1 MSFIDKIVILEKC
14 SDGMSPADVYKC
26 SLNGRS
32 CYLKETDKVLST
44 TTYSVGREAEMMK
57 WLSKRLNVPEIIEFG
72 IKPHSEY
79 LIMSEI
85 EGVHID
91 SFSDEPTKLI
101 EYYAKAI
108 KQIQAIKISNCPFI
122 STLDYRL
129 KELKY
134 LMDKKLADVDVSHWQ
149 ATTKFKSPKEL
160 YKWLCEHKPQ
170 EELSFSHG
178 DICANFFVSNEELY
192 FYDLG
197 RCGIADKW
205 LDIALCV
212 RDIREY
218 YPDSGYE
225 KLFFDML
232 GVEPDYKKI
241 DYYILL
247 DEMF

>member
-72 IKPHSEY
+72 IKPRSEY

-85 EGVHID
+85 EGEHID

-149 ATTKFKSPKEL
+149 ATTKFKTPKEL

-212 RDIREY
+212 RDIRDY

-225 KLFFDML
+225 KLFFNLL

-241 DYYILL
+241 NYYILL